1 MGLAGGKSRVS
12 VEADEGVG
20 DAVYRFEGAFMFQF
34 GDFDGDVE
42 PLFCVQEGLI
52 AGSFGNSNIG
62 YTIISRVNYIK
73 LVIFD

>member
-1 MGLAGGKSRVS
+1 MGLAGGKNGVS
-12 VEADEGVG
+12 IEADEVVG
-20 DAVYRFEGAFMFQF
+20 DAVCGFEGAFMFRS
-34 GDFDGDVE
+34 GNFDGDVK

-52 AGSFGNSNIG
+52 AGSFGDSNIG